1 MAVIRE
7 SLEGMLAPAVA
18 SKVIFEALEPFGGDL
33 PSGEGLARFVENE
46 LQASLQARAGHEVAR
61 DITSRIS
68 SVLGLL
74 VPGKG
79 GNALAVRLFG
89 LMGTVAVTPLVSII
103 GELVGIVW
111 WLFMGATFVT
121 LETAETRTEIKR

>member
-61 DITSRIS
+61 DITSRIILDACTPYEWTDKPS
-68 SVLGLL
+68 EIFMDRKMLQRVSERWNEYGFAGASPVAGMIDRLTRPE
-74 VPGKG
+74 VTKAKG
-79 GNALAVRLFG
+79 G
-89 LMGTVAVTPLVSII
+89 
-103 GELVGIVW
+103 
-111 WLFMGATFVT
+111 
-121 LETAETRTEIKR
+121 K